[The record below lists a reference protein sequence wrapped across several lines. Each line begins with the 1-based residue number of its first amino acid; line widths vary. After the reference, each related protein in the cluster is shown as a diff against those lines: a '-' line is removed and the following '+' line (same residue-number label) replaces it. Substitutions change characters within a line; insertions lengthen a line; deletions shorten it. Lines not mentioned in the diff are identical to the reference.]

1 MKITRQELRKI
12 ISQELT
18 LNEAPVFPL
27 PDDPADAKLKKEASV
42 TARANLKSTAEKLKQ
57 IADSASKNLRNVI
70 SKSTTVQMIDLLNLV
85 ELATQDL
92 NALST
97 AGSDITALIGKVTNV
112 ENPEESPGSSVP
124 WDELYGIEPRSLDL

>member
-1 MKITRQELRKI
+1 MKLSKHF
-12 ISQELT
+12 
-18 LNEAPVFPL
+18 LNKEEE
-27 PDDPADAKLKKEASV
+27 LKKEASV